1 MKIFAEIDAD
11 QVFHSQ
17 LQRAK
22 AQIESLDEAFL
33 SQVEDETHSLEILT
47 QVRIEPL
54 HFLFEDAYISTY
66 ERMIPAERHPGH
78 RFFVQAGRSYPRQV
92 IKYHLPFKGEPNL
105 LRFVP
110 NPRIMWTIEVEL
122 NGNEITF
129 DIINWGNNP
138 EEVRREAD
146 NIFKTIRE
154 QNENLKKQV
163 DTFNATA
170 QSQIVN
176 MLKSRRDKLRKSN
189 EFVSALGL
197 PVKKAGTSSTSNNV
211 TQSGNRKPKKDP
223 IADINFSG
231 PWDVFISHAS
241 EDKEAFVRDL
251 ANKLSSAGLKVWY
264 DEFTLTLGDSLRRS
278 IDHGLS
284 NSRFGIVVLSKSF
297 FSKEWPQRELDGLVA
312 MEISSGKIILPI
324 WHNVTKE
331 DVTAFSPILA
341 DKLAV
346 SSERGI
352 DIVTKEVIAAIKKNS
367 GDS

>member
-17 LQRAK
+17 LHHAK
-22 AQIESLDEAFL
+22 AQIESFDEFFL
-33 SQVEDETHSLEILT
+33 SQVEDETHSLKILT

-66 ERMIPAERHPGH
+66 ERMIPAEHHSGH
-78 RFFVQAGRSYPRQV
+78 RFFVQPGKSYPMQV
-92 IKYHLPFKGEPNL
+92 IKYHLPFEGDPGL

-122 NGNEITF
+122 NGNEIAF

-138 EEVRREAD
+138 EDVKREAD
-146 NIFKTIRE
+146 DIFKTIRE
-154 QNENLKKQV
+154 QNENLRKQV
-163 DTFNATA
+163 DTFNTNA

-176 MLKSRRDKLRKSN
+176 MLKSRREKLRKNS

-197 PVKKAGTSSTSNNV
+197 PVKNAGVSSASKNIA
-211 TQSGNRKPKKDP
+211 QSGTKKSKKEPASDMS
-223 IADINFSG
+223 FSG

-251 ANKLSSAGLKVWY
+251 ANSLSSSGLRVWY
-264 DEFTLTLGDSLRRS
+264 DEFTLTIGDSLRRS

-284 NSRFGIVVLSKSF
+284 NSRFGIVVLSESF

-324 WHNVTKE
+324 WHKVTKE

-352 DIVTKEVIAAIKKNS
+352 EIVTKEVVAAINKNS
-367 GDS
+367 G